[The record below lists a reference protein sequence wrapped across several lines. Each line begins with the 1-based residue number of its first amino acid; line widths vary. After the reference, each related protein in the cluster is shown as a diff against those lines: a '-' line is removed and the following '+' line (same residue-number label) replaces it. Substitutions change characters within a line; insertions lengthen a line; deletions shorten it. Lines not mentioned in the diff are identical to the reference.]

1 MADIELDDADLQP
14 IEGDEAPASEGK
26 ASLDDVISKALDGA
40 DINDDAPARERD
52 EQGRFK
58 AKDSEAVTEAP
69 DTGTSEAQP
78 AVASTETNPQDAKP
92 EISEGHFRGWAPE
105 QVAAFKALPPEAQ
118 KIALEVVQGRD
129 RYYSERL
136 SEADQYLRA
145 TVPLATAVQPHLAR
159 IQTVTNDPSAYVA
172 HVLDVDHRLQ
182 FAPYA
187 EKVKL
192 LTELASNVGIPIAV
206 QQPDPFMPDP
216 TQLGGEAYPVVHDLK
231 NQVHQL
237 QAQLNQFRIQ
247 HETVQQQQTTEFVH
261 SFASQTNADGSPKYP
276 HFETVRHAMGQ
287 LLDAGRVHSMDEAYA
302 IAAKPIEE
310 AIAKRIAAQTRQTQA
325 ASQAALDKARK
336 ARPVVRTGMASG
348 GKTKGGGLDAIIGSA
363 LDGAGFN

>member
-1 MADIELDDADLQP
+1 MDDIELDDADLQP
-14 IEGDEAPASEGK
+14 IEGDEAPAAEGK

-58 AKDSEAVTEAP
+58 AKTESEAVAEAPEGTSDAPPTVESTEA
-69 DTGTSEAQP
+69 D
-78 AVASTETNPQDAKP
+78 PQDAKP
-92 EISEGHFRGWAPE
+92 GISEGHFRGWAPE

-136 SEADQYLRA
+136 TEADQYIRA
-145 TVPLATAVQPHLAR
+145 TQPLATAVQPHLAR
-159 IQTVTNDPSAYVA
+159 IQSVTSDPSAYVA
-172 HVLDVDHRLQ
+172 HVLNVDHKLQ
-182 FAPYA
+182 YGPYA

-192 LTELASNVGIPIAV
+192 LTELASNVGVPIAV

-237 QAQLNQFRIQ
+237 QAQLEQFRHQ
-247 HETVQQQQTTEFVH
+247 SETVQQRQTTEFVH

-287 LLDAGRVHSMDEAYA
+287 LLNAGRAQTMDEAYA
-302 IAAKPIEE
+302 MASKPIED
-310 AIAKRIAAQTRQTQA
+310 AIAKRIAAQTRQAQA

-363 LDGAGFN
+363 LDSAGFN